1 MVPRPNNKGASKWPI
16 GKLVVLNWR
25 KIQAFSLIALI
36 VLFFSGGP
44 GISNLENDVRALC
57 SEVSDLK
64 KVVEGQT
71 KEIQRLREKLG
82 QAAKEE

>member
-1 MVPRPNNKGASKWPI
+1 
-16 GKLVVLNWR
+16 LVVLNWR

-64 KVVEGQT
+64 KSSGRTDQGNTTVKGEARTGSKRRIKKT
-71 KEIQRLREKLG
+71 MGSGL
-82 QAAKEE
+82 